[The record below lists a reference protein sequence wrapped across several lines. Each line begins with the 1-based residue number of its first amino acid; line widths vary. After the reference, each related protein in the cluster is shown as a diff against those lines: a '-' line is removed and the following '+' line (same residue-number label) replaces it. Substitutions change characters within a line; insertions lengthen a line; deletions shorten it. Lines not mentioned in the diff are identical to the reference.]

1 MNTMK
6 GNEMTTQI
14 TIKSSALFLLD
25 SPEDKICE
33 DLSGQYTEDQVLDT
47 WTSLFKNSTTRK
59 FGKGTV
65 YTFTITSQLEKDVLG
80 AVVESALG
88 YQVTQNMFNEFNKS
102 TAMETYLEKIEKEIW
117 NINIGE

>member
-1 MNTMK
+1 
-6 GNEMTTQI
+6 MTTQI

-33 DLSGQYTEDQVLDT
+33 DLSGQYTDDQILDT
-47 WTSLFKNSTTRK
+47 WNLLFKNSTNRK

-80 AVVESALG
+80 AVVSSALG
-88 YQVTQNMFNEFNKS
+88 YQVTQNMFNEFDKS
-102 TAMETYLEKIEKEIW
+102 TAMETYLEKIENEIW